1 MQPTLALREVESIL
15 NVSLEKL
22 SSRIALLPIKS
33 ENLREILAKL
43 YDCVL
48 LQEVIIAKTWIKS
61 TSSDP
66 KFFYDLA
73 IKCEWPEVKGKSFA
87 VSVRKIGGYPSTS
100 SIMLAASVAEAV
112 RVKCGNTCTVN
123 LKDPNVHV
131 RILTSPDGVAIGI
144 HVLDPRGDRY
154 RFRSK
159 RYKVFKHPAAITPED
174 AGIMVNLTGRR
185 SPLLDPFCGSGTIVI
200 EACKR
205 GIEAVG
211 VDINSTIARGA
222 AQNLKRFSCDSHG
235 HIIVGNFSKLPF
247 RPNSFTAISTN
258 PPYGRIMRTREG
270 ENLVFEELANTSTRI
285 VKKGGKVA
293 FVKPLGGSCFPGEA
307 VEYHC
312 VYVHGSLTRVFYVTE
327 VDPGAER

>member
-1 MQPTLALREVESIL
+1 MREVENII
-15 NVSLEKL
+15 NGSLEKL
-22 SSRIALLPIKS
+22 SPRIALLPIRS
-33 ENLREILAKL
+33 ENLRELLAKL

-66 KFFYDLA
+66 KFYYDLA
-73 IKCEWPEVKGKSFA
+73 TKCEWIEVKGKSFA

-112 RVKCGNTCTVN
+112 RVKCGNSCTVN

-131 RILTSPDGVAIGI
+131 RILTSPDAVVIGI
-144 HVLDPRGDRY
+144 RVLDPRGDRY

-159 RYKVFKHPAAITPED
+159 RYKVFRHPAAITPED
-174 AGIMVNLTGRR
+174 AGIMVNLTGRT
-185 SPLLDPFCGSGTIVI
+185 SPLLDPFCGSGTIII

-211 VDINSTIARGA
+211 VDVNSAIARGA

-235 HIIVGNFSKLPF
+235 HIIVGNFSMLPF
-247 RPNSFTAISTN
+247 RPSSFTAISTN
-258 PPYGRIMRTREG
+258 PPYGRIMKTREG
-270 ENLVFEELANTSTRI
+270 ENIVFEELTRTATGI
-285 VKKGGKVA
+285 VKKSGKIV
-293 FVKPLGGSCFPGEA
+293 FVKPLEGSHPVGEKI
-307 VEYHC
+307 EYHY
-312 VYVHGSLTRVFYVTE
+312 VYVHGGLTRVFCVTR
-327 VDPGAER
+327 VDPDAEW